1 LLGCHPLTTESGKS
15 DKQAAF
21 PNIAEQRD
29 FMGIRIESISA
40 MSAFVQAAE
49 LRSFKLAGQQFGISS
64 SAVGKTIAKMEDQ
77 LGVRLFHRSTRAIRL
92 TAEGEMF
99 LNRCRNVLSE
109 LEAAE
114 AELAHTT
121 TAPRGRLRVGVPFT
135 LDLLTPLFGKF
146 MERYPEIELDLD
158 FNDRMVDVI
167 EDGFDVV
174 IRSGDVSD
182 SRLMHVKLG
191 DFSNLLVAAPSYLAR
206 AGEPRTPS
214 DLMEHRLLHHRFYET
229 GKLGSWEP
237 IVPEGM
243 NLPVGLAATSLEP
256 LIRLAEAGHGI
267 AWLPYFA
274 VVDQI
279 RTGSLCEVLPGS
291 EKKNRAFRLL
301 WPRSRTPLPK
311 LAVFVRFITES
322 VKNGLHERRE

>member
-1 LLGCHPLTTESGKS
+1 MS
-15 DKQAAF
+15 
-21 PNIAEQRD
+21 
-29 FMGIRIESISA
+29 IRIESVSA
-40 MSAFVQAAE
+40 LTAFVQAAE
-49 LRSFKLAGQQFGISS
+49 LQSFKLAGQQFGLSS
-64 SAVGKTIAKMEDQ
+64 SAIGKTIAKLEDQ

-92 TAEGEMF
+92 TAEGEM
-99 LNRCRNVLSE
+99 LLVRCRHILSE

-121 TAPRGRLRVGVPFT
+121 AAPRGRLRVGVPFT
-135 LDLLTPLFGKF
+135 LDLLTPLFGEF

-174 IRSGDVSD
+174 IRSGEVTD

-191 DFSNLLVAAPSYLAR
+191 DFSNILVAAPSYLAR
-206 AGEPRTPS
+206 AGEPRSPAELLT
-214 DLMEHRLLHHRFYET
+214 HRLLHHRFYET
-229 GKLGSWEP
+229 GKLGSWDP

-243 NLPVGLAATSLEP
+243 NLPVALSATSLEP

-274 VVDQI
+274 VADRI
-279 RTGSLCEVLPGS
+279 DAGNLREVLPGA
-291 EKKNRAFRLL
+291 EKRIRAFRLL
-301 WPRSRTPLPK
+301 WPRSKAPLPK
-311 LAVFVRFITES
+311 LNAFVKFMTDSMKS
-322 VKNGLHERRE
+322 VLRDPR

>member
-1 LLGCHPLTTESGKS
+1 MESV
-15 DKQAAF
+15 
-21 PNIAEQRD
+21 
-29 FMGIRIESISA
+29 SA

-64 SAVGKTIAKMEDQ
+64 SAVGKIIAKLEDQ

-99 LNRCRNVLSE
+99 LARCRNVLSE
-109 LEAAE
+109 LEAAD

-121 TAPRGRLRVGVPFT
+121 AAPRGRLRVGVPFT
-135 LDLLTPLFGKF
+135 LDLLTPLFGQF
-146 MERYPEIELDLD
+146 MEKYPEVELDLD

-167 EDGFDVV
+167 DDGFDVV
-174 IRSGDVSD
+174 IRSGEVSD

-206 AGEPRTPS
+206 AGAPHIPS
-214 DLMEHRLLHHRFYET
+214 DLMKHRLLHHRFYET
-229 GKLGSWEP
+229 GKLGSWDP

-243 NLPVGLAATSLEP
+243 VLPVALAATSLEP

-274 VVDQI
+274 VADRI
-279 RTGSLCEVLPGS
+279 RSGKLYEVLPNS
-291 EKKNRAFRLL
+291 EKRSRAFRLL
-301 WPRSRTPLPK
+301 WPRSKAPLPK
-311 LAVFVRFITES
+311 LSAFVKFMTES
-322 VKNGLHERRE
+322 VKGVLQDHGE